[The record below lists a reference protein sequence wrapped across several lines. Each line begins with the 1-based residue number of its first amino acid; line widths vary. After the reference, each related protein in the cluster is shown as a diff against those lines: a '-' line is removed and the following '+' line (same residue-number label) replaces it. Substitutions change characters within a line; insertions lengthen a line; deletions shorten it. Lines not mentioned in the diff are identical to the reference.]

1 MSRLGRSYTRLG
13 LIRPGISL
21 LQSDNSVSDSDT
33 GTGAETQSLAVTL
46 SGNDTSSSTE
56 TSSAGTNITGS
67 DTGSGTETQ
76 SNNNAIPGND
86 TGSGTESQ
94 SIAVTLTNSDTGL
107 GSDTESLDQG
117 SVGVSLTQSHSSL
130 GRGRVA
136 TRLGLTR
143 SIVYLDTGSGSAN
156 KNDTDTSTAT
166 ETESI
171 AVTLSDS
178 DTSTG
183 TDVTV
188 NVDQGTTTVLNSQI
202 HISTVGRGGRQG
214 THFGRSIVYLQ
225 TADAN
230 VKNDTDT
237 GTGTDTESIS
247 VTLSST
253 DTGTGTESQNV
264 NGGSSTPSDSDT
276 STTSESQSIA
286 VTLSSTDTGQGTE
299 TQTLG
304 TGANF
309 PITVF
314 TSGTTTSNG
323 SGAYTK
329 TRIPAIVQSKGVLV
343 AFCEGRRIDNDYGDI
358 EIIASRSLSNGTTW
372 TGTDCIRVVDNG
384 SYTAGNPAPVVNSA
398 GDIVLLFVK
407 ENRDVT
413 VPGYAL
419 KRFIW
424 KTVSSDAGATWS
436 TPVDLTSSLNLNSAW
451 TWIATGPCHGIIKKY
466 GVHKGRLIVPYNA
479 NSATSYVAGF
489 LYSDDDGATWV
500 RGGTR
505 TETSAS
511 GNLLNEAS
519 VAELND
525 GSLVLV
531 IRNQTAGTGKL
542 LCTSTDGGET
552 ISATSDANITTAEK
566 VQGSLLM
573 ADKHPSQLLYE
584 ATPAALSG
592 TNRVDLT
599 INVSSNGG
607 ASWSTHRYIN
617 SNAAYSDMFMLDG
630 GNHIGILYEQG
641 VSPQYQ
647 KIQFESIPITSITQV
662 GSHTTANTGGT
673 DQTSLAVNKP
683 SGVVAGHLLLAAIVS
698 NNADATPP
706 SGWTEFQDS
715 GSTLRNQLYW
725 KIATSSEPSSYTWTF
740 SGARPILGSI
750 TAWDNVDINN
760 PIAGLATA
768 DVVGA
773 GVTEPYATP
782 TVSNNDAIHGR
793 TVYLRSTYRSGSSAA
808 ITFTT
813 AVVNTTEVADD
824 NVPAGSTNR
833 AIGWYVDTYDFTGN
847 LASKTGLATTA
858 SATEADNTLNTWTLR
873 AEDPLLGEDS
883 SNTPVESQTISISS
897 SDTCHGID
905 TEFVDTSGTTFPVS
919 STDTVSGTDTQ
930 SIAFSQTETCTSTE
944 TVTIAVSSADTC
956 SSTESQNSS
965 GTQTDTV
972 TATETQSITVQIS
985 STDSCSGVDSGGFFT
1000 PISSSDTCTST
1011 ESVYIPAPTHLTCTP
1026 ISTTQINISWDQIVG
1041 ALAYDL
1047 ERNSV
1052 IIATNLS
1059 GTTYNDTGL
1068 QPSTSYTYRVR
1079 SVRT

>member
-1 MSRLGRSYTRLG
+1 MARLGRSYIRLG
-13 LIRPGISL
+13 LIRPAL
-21 LQSDNSVSDSDT
+21 VQSTSSVSDS
-33 GTGAETQSLAVTL
+33 
-46 SGNDTSSSTE
+46 DTSSSTE
-56 TSSAGTNITGS
+56 TQSIAASQTQADTATGIDSQSVDQGSTPKNDS
-67 DTGSGTETQ
+67 DTGSATETQ
-76 SNNNAIPGND
+76 SIAVTLTSGD
-86 TGSGTESQ
+86 TSSGTESQ
-94 SIAVTLTNSDTGL
+94 SIAVTLS
-107 GSDTESLDQG
+107 GSDTASSADSESIDLG
-117 SVGVSLTQSHSSL
+117 ITTVLSSPMHSSVL
-130 GRGRVA
+130 GRGRFG
-136 TRLGLTR
+136 TRFGL
-143 SIVYLDTGSGSAN
+143 V
-156 KNDTDTSTAT
+156 
-166 ETESI
+166 
-171 AVTLSDS
+171 
-178 DTSTG
+178 
-183 TDVTV
+183 
-188 NVDQGTTTVLNSQI
+188 
-202 HISTVGRGGRQG
+202 RGV
-214 THFGRSIVYLQ
+214 VYLQ
-225 TADAN
+225 AADAG
-230 VKNDTDT
+230 VKNSSELVDS
-237 GTGTDTESIS
+237 TE
-247 VTLSST
+247 V
-253 DTGTGTESQNV
+253 E
-264 NGGSSTPSDSDT
+264 
-276 STTSESQSIA
+276 SIA
-286 VTLSSTDTGQGTE
+286 VTLSSTDTGSGTEAQSVDGGSSNKNDSDIGTATESHSIAVTLSKSDTAIGTE
-299 TQTLG
+299 TQTLS
-304 TGANF
+304 TGGNY

-329 TRIPAIVQSKGVLV
+329 TRIPALVQTKGVLV

-358 EIIASRSLSNGTTW
+358 ELIASRSLSNGTTW

-384 SYTAGNPAPVVNSA
+384 SYTAGNPAPVVNSV

-511 GNLLNEAS
+511 GNLLNESS
-519 VAELND
+519 VAELPD

-531 IRNQTAGTGKL
+531 VRNQTAGAGKL
-542 LCTSTDGGET
+542 LLTSTDGGET
-552 ISATSDANITTAEK
+552 ISATTDANITTAEK

-573 ADKHPSQLLYE
+573 ADKHPQQLLYE

-607 ASWSTHRYIN
+607 DTWSTHRYVN

-630 GNHIGILYEQG
+630 GNAIGILYEQG
-641 VSPQYQ
+641 VSPQYAR
-647 KIQFESIPITSITQV
+647 IQFESIPITSITQV
-662 GSHTTANTGGT
+662 GSQTSNDTSGV
-673 DQTSLAVNKP
+673 DQTSITVNKP
-683 SGVVAGHLLLAAIVS
+683 LGVAAGHLLLAAIVS
-698 NNADATPP
+698 NSADATPP
-706 SGWTEFQDS
+706 SGWTEFVDA
-715 GSTLRNQLYW
+715 GSQLRNQLYW
-725 KIATSSEPSSYTWTF
+725 KIATASEPASYTWTF

-750 TAWDNVDINN
+750 TAWDNVDVLN
-760 PIAGLATA
+760 PIAGLATSE
-768 DVVGA
+768 VVGA

-782 TVSNNDAIHGR
+782 DVTNNTAVHGR
-793 TVYLRSTYRSGSSAA
+793 TVYLRSTYRSGSASA

-813 AVVNTTEVADD
+813 ATTNRTEVADAS
-824 NVPAGSTNR
+824 VATASTNR
-833 AIGWYVDTYDFTGN
+833 AIGWYVDTYDFMGN

-858 SATEADNTLNTWTLR
+858 SATEADNTLHTWTLR
-873 AEDPLLGEDS
+873 AEDPLLAEDLGS
-883 SNTPVESQTISISS
+883 GSENQSVAVSS
-897 SDTCHGID
+897 SDTCHGVD
-905 TEFVDTSGTTFPVS
+905 NQTVDTSGGSTSSISDTDTLS
-919 STDTVSGTDTQ
+919 STESQ
-930 SIAFSQTETCTSTE
+930 SLAFSRTETCTSTE
-944 TVTIAVSSADTC
+944 TVTIVISSSDTC
-956 SSTESQNSS
+956 GSVESQNSS
-965 GTQTDTV
+965 GGIQTDTV
-972 TATETQSITVQIS
+972 TASESQSIVVTVS
-985 STDSCSGVDSGGFFT
+985 STDTGTGIDSGGFFT
-1000 PISSSDTCTST
+1000 PISSSDSCTST
-1011 ESVYIPAPTHLTCTP
+1011 ESVFIPAPTHLTCTP
-1026 ISTTQINISWDQIVG
+1026 ISTTQINLSWDKIVG